1 MRAIARVE
9 LLKGERGETL
19 QDQAEA
25 RLRLGLWGDEEDGS
39 TPGQHGGQSGQSGQ
53 QQQQQQPAG
62 GTRRVSWA
70 EGDAFE
76 TGEREMVL

>member
-39 TPGQHGGQSGQSGQ
+39 TPGQHGGQSGQ
-53 QQQQQQPAG
+53 QQQQPAG

>member
-1 MRAIARVE
+1 MRAIARAE

-39 TPGQHGGQSGQSGQ
+39 TPGQHGGQSGQQ

>member
-39 TPGQHGGQSGQSGQ
+39 TPGQHGGQSGQ
-53 QQQQQQPAG
+53 QQQQQPAG